1 METHMTALTKAVL
14 AGLGALA
21 LTATAASA
29 EIACNKEGDCW
40 HIKEHHAYKPEFG
53 VVIHPDNWR
62 WAEGDA
68 HRFRW
73 REHEG
78 RGYWRNGAWIT
89 F

>member
-1 METHMTALTKAVL
+1 METHMTIFAKAVL
-14 AGLGALA
+14 AGVSVVA

-29 EIACNKEGDCW
+29 EIACNREGDCW
-40 HIKEHHAYKPEFG
+40 HIREHHAYKPEFG

-73 REHEG
+73 HEHEG